1 MKVFAGRSEFPSETL
16 FFFVTMPCSSVFSS
30 FLDYKLAFLCVD
42 SVFFRHLDSAGSF
55 FSPDSHTPGFRPG
68 TVAVEDRSASAQ
80 NGTQRSAAYK
90 QLFFCSGLGT
100 LTPPESVRVPFW
112 HVFLS
117 FPLSFSTSTLACWH
131 PYCRLHVFCF
141 RHGRRAPPP

>member
-1 MKVFAGRSEFPSETL
+1 MD
-16 FFFVTMPCSSVFSS
+16 C
-30 FLDYKLAFLCVD
+30 
-42 SVFFRHLDSAGSF
+42 VFFRHLDSAGRF
-55 FSPDSHTPGFRPG
+55 FSPDSHSPGFRPG

-141 RHGRRAPPP
+141 RHGRRAPPPYSPVFGRFIPHFSSLLGSAFERLGHSVVFASRSRGLFAQ

>member
-1 MKVFAGRSEFPSETL
+1 MD
-16 FFFVTMPCSSVFSS
+16 C
-30 FLDYKLAFLCVD
+30 
-42 SVFFRHLDSAGSF
+42 VFFRHLDSAGRF
-55 FSPDSHTPGFRPG
+55 FSPDSHSPGFRPG

-112 HVFLS
+112 HAFLV
-117 FPLSFSTSTLACWH
+117 FSTFIFEVHARMLAFVL
-131 PYCRLHVFCF
+131 PLARFLFPPREKGTSALIACF
-141 RHGRRAPPP
+141 RSIFSPLF